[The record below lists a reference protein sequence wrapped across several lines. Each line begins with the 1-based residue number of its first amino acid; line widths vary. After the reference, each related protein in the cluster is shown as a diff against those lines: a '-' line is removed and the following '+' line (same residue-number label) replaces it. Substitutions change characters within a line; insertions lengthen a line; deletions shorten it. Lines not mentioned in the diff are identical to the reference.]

1 MQFATKPF
9 RMQVS
14 VWLIWFISCLIFLIN
29 PTPSDIL
36 ASTQPILSAVALHD
50 ENSGSAFPW
59 KSKRRLRKWAWKR
72 YQALKSANKKA
83 KRMAWFAHL
92 ALSGTSSMAQV
103 ADWIIRSQLVRHLG
117 AFPFLY
123 DFLEK
128 LKVDEII
135 NRYTPTK
142 ADVDYGTVA
151 MLIILNRLMAPRPFY
166 KLADWASRTVL
177 VYRLGVPASKFN
189 DDRLGRTLDAISPH
203 VEKIWQAVVIQALLR
218 GDIDLSIVFYD
229 LSAFVAHGDYADS
242 EYVDFGFAHNTPM
255 NKKKF
260 KIGLNVS
267 ADGNIPL
274 LYKFWSG
281 RSADKATVEIN
292 MAMLKAFLEKRSLSR
307 KKTIIIGDRANL
319 DDKLAFAY
327 EKNKLSYLSG
337 LQAHRNVH
345 KELLVNFPEKHF
357 YENALTKEKGP
368 KGYWGKFC
376 RVPFENEEEKRTIY
390 HRGLVVLSGP
400 MRTALRKDRA
410 EKIRDLRQELR
421 ELQAKIGK
429 PHYRGLENIQRKAN
443 SMIKKS
449 TVGKFMHAEAF
460 LDGEEKVQLRWWIDK
475 LSLWKAMQRD
485 GRYLLVTN
493 DWLLS
498 DKRMLELYREKDGV
512 EKRFTVAKSDLKVSP
527 IYLHKDNRIEAMLLL
542 NMLALLAYS
551 LLEREMQNRGLH
563 LTTRKIIEK
572 LDNLSIVE
580 SALRNGETLYRIV
593 HVDEEQELLLECLSQ
608 ILHEFNPQL
617 KRPLQFGTEKQLYL
631 NLPPPDKMPL
641 IA

>member
-1 MQFATKPF
+1 
-9 RMQVS
+9 
-14 VWLIWFISCLIFLIN
+14 
-29 PTPSDIL
+29 
-36 ASTQPILSAVALHD
+36 
-50 ENSGSAFPW
+50 
-59 KSKRRLRKWAWKR
+59 
-72 YQALKSANKKA
+72 
-83 KRMAWFAHL
+83 
-92 ALSGTSSMAQV
+92 
-103 ADWIIRSQLVRHLG
+103 
-117 AFPFLY
+117 
-123 DFLEK
+123 
-128 LKVDEII
+128 
-135 NRYTPTK
+135 
-142 ADVDYGTVA
+142 
-151 MLIILNRLMAPRPFY
+151 
-166 KLADWASRTVL
+166 
-177 VYRLGVPASKFN
+177 
-189 DDRLGRTLDAISPH
+189 
-203 VEKIWQAVVIQALLR
+203 
-218 GDIDLSIVFYD
+218 
-229 LSAFVAHGDYADS
+229 
-242 EYVDFGFAHNTPM
+242 
-255 NKKKF
+255 
-260 KIGLNVS
+260 
-267 ADGNIPL
+267 
-274 LYKFWSG
+274 
-281 RSADKATVEIN
+281 
-292 MAMLKAFLEKRSLSR
+292 
-307 KKTIIIGDRANL
+307 
-319 DDKLAFAY
+319 
-327 EKNKLSYLSG
+327 
-337 LQAHRNVH
+337 
-345 KELLVNFPEKHF
+345 
-357 YENALTKEKGP
+357 
-368 KGYWGKFC
+368 
-376 RVPFENEEEKRTIY
+376 VPFENEEEKRTIY

-593 HVDEEQELLLECLSQ
+593 HVDEEQELLLECLAQ
-608 ILHEFNPQL
+608 ILNEFATQS
-617 KRPLQFGTEKQLYL
+617 KRPLQFGAKKQLYL
-631 NLPPPDKMPL
+631 NLPPPDKIPL

>member
-36 ASTQPILSAVALHD
+36 GPTPPVLSAVALYD

-72 YQALKSANKKA
+72 YQSLKRANRKA
-83 KRMAWFAHL
+83 KRMAFFARI
-92 ALSGTSSMAQV
+92 ALSGASSVAQMV
-103 ADWIIRSQLVRHLG
+103 DFLIKTQMVYHLG
-117 AFPFLY
+117 SLPFMY

-128 LKVDEII
+128 LKVSEII
-135 NRYTPTK
+135 NRYAPTK
-142 ADVDYGTVA
+142 GDVSHGTVA
-151 MLIILNRLMAPRPFY
+151 MLIVLNRLITPRPLY
-166 KLADWASRTVL
+166 KLADWMSHTVL
-177 VYRLGVPASKFN
+177 VYRLGIPASKFN

-203 VEKIWQAVVIQALLR
+203 SEKIWQAIVLQALLR
-218 GDIDLSIVFYD
+218 GDIDLSVVFYD
-229 LSAFVAHGDYADS
+229 LSAFVSHGDYADS
-242 EYVDFGFAHNTPM
+242 EYIDFGFAHNTPM

-292 MAMLKAFLEKRSLSR
+292 MTMMKTFLEKRSYSR

-327 EKNKLSYLSG
+327 KDNKLFYLSG
-337 LQAHRNVH
+337 LQTHKNVH
-345 KELLVNFPEKHF
+345 KELVVNVPEKDF
-357 YENALTKEKGP
+357 YTNPLTKEEGP
-368 KGYWGKFC
+368 KGYWGKVC

-390 HRGLVVLSGP
+390 HKGLVVLSGP
-400 MRTALRKDRA
+400 MRTALRKDRV
-410 EKIRDLRQELR
+410 EKIRNLRQELK

-429 PHYRGLENIQRKAN
+429 PYYRGVENIQRKAN
-443 SMIKKS
+443 ALIKKS
-449 TVGKFMHAEAF
+449 SVEKLICAEASM
-460 LDGEEKVQLRWWIDK
+460 DKEGKVKFRWLIDK
-475 LSLWKAMQRD
+475 PALEKAMKRD

-493 DWLLS
+493 KWTLS

-512 EKRFTVAKSDLKVSP
+512 EKRFTVSKSDLKVSP
-527 IYLHKDNRIEAMLLL
+527 IYLHKDNRIQAMLLL
-542 NMLALLAYS
+542 NMVALLAYS
-551 LLEREMQNRGLH
+551 LLEREMKNRGVH

-580 SALRNGETLYRIV
+580 NSLRNGETFYRIV
-593 HVDEEQELLLECLSQ
+593 PIDEEQELLLECLAQ
-608 ILHEFNPQL
+608 ILNDFNPKL
-617 KRPLQFGTEKQLYL
+617 KQPLLFGADKLLYL
-631 NLPPPDKMPL
+631 NLPPPDKIPL